1 MGRGRMYPWALGV
14 LSGSLILAAAAPCVI
29 LLHVSAGARWD
40 FFGGFGAAFFAF
52 TALLLLRFCGLLW
65 FGHLEHLN
73 DSTSDAE
80 PEGARPPVTIIVPVY
95 NEAVVIEAS
104 IRSLL
109 ELDYPHYEVLV
120 VDDGSTDDTLER
132 ARALGGIHARGEVRV
147 LTQPNAGKAAGLNH
161 GIRAARYDFVLCMD
175 GDSKLSRGALGRAMR
190 HFADPAIGAV
200 AGNVKVVNRRNLLAR
215 LQALEYIVGLNLSR
229 RAQSFF
235 RAVHIIPG
243 PMGVFRRRVLL
254 EVGGYPQ
261 DTFAEDCDL
270 TLSVLERGWR
280 IAYESDA
287 VAWTEAPERLLDL
300 VKQRYRWTRGILQA
314 VRKRVWARHSPP
326 ALRFAVGSLVFEGLV
341 WPVVN
346 LAVLV
351 VFAVATMQSGMS
363 LLLVLWW
370 LQLTVLDVAA
380 AFFCVVS
387 EGEDLRLVPLA
398 LVHRVAFM
406 TLVDV
411 CKVGAT
417 VEEACALDMNWG
429 KLERAGRL

>member
-1 MGRGRMYPWALGV
+1 MVRDRGYALALV
-14 LSGSLILAAAAPCVI
+14 LISVGLIIAAAVPCAV
-29 LLHVSAGARWD
+29 LLRYSLHERWD
-40 FFGGFGAAFFAF
+40 FFGGFGLAFFAF
-52 TALLLLRFCGLLW
+52 TTLLLLRFCGLLW
-65 FGHLEHLN
+65 FGHLEHMH
-73 DSTSDAE
+73 DAASRSE
-80 PEGARPPVTIIVPVY
+80 PDGARPPVTIIVPVY
-95 NEAVVIEAS
+95 NEAMVIDAS

-120 VDDGSTDDTLER
+120 VDDGSTDDTL
-132 ARALGGIHARGEVRV
+132 ARAQALVGIHARGEVRV
-147 LTQPNAGKAAGLNH
+147 LTQPNGGKAAALNH

-215 LQALEYIVGLNLSR
+215 LQALEYIEGLNLAR

-254 EVGGYPQ
+254 EVGGYPS

-270 TLSVLERGWR
+270 TLAVLERGWR
-280 IAYESDA
+280 IAYEPDA

-314 VRKRVWARHSPP
+314 VRKRAWARHAPP
-326 ALRFAVGSLVFEGLV
+326 ALRFALATLVFEGLV
-341 WPVVN
+341 WPIAN
-346 LAVLV
+346 LAALV
-351 VFAVATMQSGMS
+351 VFAIVTMQHGVS
-363 LLLVLWW
+363 LPLTLWW

-380 AFFCVVS
+380 ALFCVAS

-398 LVHRVAFM
+398 LIHRVAFT

-417 VEEACALDMNWG
+417 IEEACKLEMNWG